1 MRILI
6 PCHGRVF
13 RVLHLHPMRRV
24 AGAVR
29 PILGLE
35 TNPSNPKQAGVPEEV
50 GTDLALLEV
59 GQEDAIDAPR
69 KQPGQVRLAHAQR
82 QLANVV
88 AVVPRTASY
97 MRKINATPA

>member
-1 MRILI
+1 MAGCFGFFIFTRCGEW
-6 PCHGRVF
+6 PARYGRS
-13 RVLHLHPMRRV
+13 
-24 AGAVR
+24 
-29 PILGLE
+29 LGLE

-88 AVVPRTASY
+88 AVGNQDIEGVELHFII
-97 MRKINATPA
+97 MLATV